1 MLETTT
7 VVTPA
12 RFEQG
17 LSYAD
22 FLARA
27 TVNRDKFEQYYKESP
42 LTSGDIAFFR
52 EAAALL
58 NGPAKILALAEAWCG
73 DVYRELPT
81 VVRIAEATG
90 MELRIFL
97 RDENPDIM
105 DEFLSNGGKSRAIPV
120 FVFYTKDTRYIT
132 HFTERSAG
140 AHRELA
146 AVIDEVKGQL
156 NLPPETTFANAP
168 AAEKQIFLR
177 EVIARILPRFP
188 DWRKES
194 IKEMRSLLSTALAL
208 SNRGAREGEGMDTQV
223 PVVYTIR
230 GCEACAKLLR
240 KWDAEGIA
248 YEERRVELS
257 QAMLDQARTYG
268 STVPIVVWPDGR
280 VEQGFEGSLGCFI

>member
-1 MLETTT
+1 MLEATT

-12 RFEQG
+12 RFSQG
-17 LSYAD
+17 LSYTD
-22 FLARA
+22 FLAKA
-27 TVNRDKFEQYYKESP
+27 SVNRDKFEQYYKECP
-42 LTSGDIAFFR
+42 LTGKDIEFFKK
-52 EAAALL
+52 AAALP
-58 NGPAKILALAEAWCG
+58 NGPAKILVLAEAWCG

-81 VVRIAEATG
+81 MVRIAEATG

-132 HFTERSAG
+132 RFTERSAG
-140 AHRELA
+140 AHKELA
-146 AVIDEVKGQL
+146 AVMDEVKSRL

-168 AAEKQIFLR
+168 AAEKQAFLR
-177 EVIARILPRFP
+177 EVIARIVPRFSH
-188 DWRKES
+188 WRRES
-194 IKEMRSLLSTALAL
+194 INEMRALLSTALAL
-208 SNRGAREGEGMDTQV
+208 PDHAEREGVDTQV

-240 KWDAEGIA
+240 KWDADGIA
-248 YEERRVELS
+248 YEERRVESS

-268 STVPIVVWPDGR
+268 STVPIIIWPDGR